1 MKLFHVF
8 HLLLLISLTDALN
21 YAKTGCKDT
30 CGNVR
35 IPYPFGIGP
44 NCSLNDWYTLDCNSS
59 TPYLSAVKNV
69 EVLGINLGQQTIT
82 VNVSKISNCQNPV
95 WNSSHIISA
104 DPGGSPFLFAKLH
117 NIFVVEGCGN
127 AVMSSSHGNVVTG
140 CSTTCRNDTVSNVNN
155 CFGIGCCQTIIPYDL
170 KSFSLDLTGMETHDG
185 ACGFAYLVDKN
196 SYVQESFSD
205 HSNVANNTFV
215 PISLLWTLADHDY
228 DQLPG
233 CSQSVRS
240 RTVFDLGYNKTAVSI
255 RCECGATY
263 EGNPYLVGGCTEHEE
278 CVKCRR
284 TGGNCLYDP
293 VYNVD
298 LKLIWN
304 VTCLPNE
311 NRNHGSEGNRTSLG
325 VILGVSISM
334 GILLLQ

>member
-1 MKLFHVF
+1 M
-8 HLLLLISLTDALN
+8 IASALS
-21 YAKTGCKDT
+21 
-30 CGNVR
+30 
-35 IPYPFGIGP
+35 F
-44 NCSLNDWYTLDCNSS
+44 
-59 TPYLSAVKNV
+59 
-69 EVLGINLGQQTIT
+69 
-82 VNVSKISNCQNPV
+82 
-95 WNSSHIISA
+95 
-104 DPGGSPFLFAKLH
+104 DP
-117 NIFVVEGCGN
+117 
-127 AVMSSSHGNVVTG
+127 
-140 CSTTCRNDTVSNVNN
+140 
-155 CFGIGCCQTIIPYDL
+155 CF
-170 KSFSLDLTGMETHDG
+170 S
-185 ACGFAYLVDKN
+185 
-196 SYVQESFSD
+196 
-205 HSNVANNTFV
+205 
-215 PISLLWTLADHDY
+215 DHDY

-311 NRNHGSEGNRTSLG
+311 NRNHGFEGNRTSLG

-334 GILLLQ
+334 DYRRKHLEVDIGFFLLSSSLFGFHVAFTFSIVIVQISCRRRLLCCLASAAVIHLKSQRSDNDRRKDHHPYTPAAPRHSHRLSDQLFYRTPQVGPTTGGHNTAVHSNKKRSLIRLLTFPNIFRN